1 MQNNSEGAL
10 TGRAVNDRRRRMN
23 CILLSDE
30 TEELEEGVGR
40 IGDAEVWPGV
50 VVKVVDGPLRSFFI
64 LGVANFEC

>member
-1 MQNNSEGAL
+1 
-10 TGRAVNDRRRRMN
+10 MN

-40 IGDAEVWPGV
+40 IRDAEVWPGV